1 MDLNEFI
8 PLLHK
13 LKVQNV
19 LPLIVISKIILGMYN
34 LAAFVVLYFLLF
46 SLPAIMGDKK
56 KNVERDADFFLHRGQ

>member
-46 SLPAIMGDKK
+46 SLPAIVGDKE
-56 KNVERDADFFLHRGQ
+56 NVERDADFFLHRGQ

>member
-8 PLLHK
+8 PLLPK

-46 SLPAIMGDKK
+46 SLLAIVGDKE
-56 KNVERDADFFLHRGQ
+56 NVGRAADFFLHRGQ